1 MRTSMEVMIME
12 LGTRKRIL
20 GFCAVINMTVGNT
33 LFKKRTSHLVTY
45 ESCPLKS
52 QVDYCL
58 VRRNQRQFG
67 GECITQHKPLE
78 CDFKIWKVKD
88 TRRKFVPMKK
98 IWKIHEDCVKIDFT
112 SYNIHR
118 ASNQK
123 DASVEGFWNT
133 LKKALLETT
142 NRSCEWTKRPARH
155 KETW

>member
-1 MRTSMEVMIME
+1 M
-12 LGTRKRIL
+12 
-20 GFCAVINMTVGNT
+20 
-33 LFKKRTSHLVTY
+33 KKR
-45 ESCPLKS
+45 
-52 QVDYCL
+52 
-58 VRRNQRQFG
+58 
-67 GECITQHKPLE
+67 
-78 CDFKIWKVKD
+78 
-88 TRRKFVPMKK
+88 
-98 IWKIHEDCVKIDFT
+98 WKIHEDCVKIDFT